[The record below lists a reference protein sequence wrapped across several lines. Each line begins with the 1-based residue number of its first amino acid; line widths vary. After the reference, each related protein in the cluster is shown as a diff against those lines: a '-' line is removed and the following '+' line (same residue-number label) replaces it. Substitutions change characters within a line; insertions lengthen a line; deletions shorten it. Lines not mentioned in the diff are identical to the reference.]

1 MKVHFQRI
9 TLFVLLFATLLTL
22 FLPFA
27 SSAAESDG
35 WAVKDIATSDVMEDL
50 KAMKLKDDKGQFT
63 IPFDESLYPLDTSDK
78 RVELI
83 TLYEHGYTKKDG
95 MSKDYGVY
103 LYLYN
108 PSGQAVKDLDNM
120 VNMCQELD
128 ANGNPKSYQRV
139 PLDLVSASE
148 DYRFL
153 KFELMPSASQ
163 KHFQEYTK
171 NNQVLRYYGVS
182 SLYLNHGTVEAY
194 SNSFGYIFSGYR
206 EDNTLKIEGKEK
218 AVIDLNLKQTWYRLN
233 SSPLGKCHYST
244 LNAVYFSVPDKLFEK
259 YGNLTGAEMEWY
271 EYKTDPVF
279 YCTDQKTAE
288 TLKTQVYN
296 DMSDYGYSFNLLKS
310 VNGIMNSEYYEM
322 HVGAGTTGTNH
333 YEHIYG
339 HPSAVFYSKDVSEE
353 GMNLMTE
360 TYLDKRNWKTRPITG
375 GLILE
380 NLRNQSS
387 FYYDALDSA
396 KEDGAFTDK
405 FYEALKMPL
414 EGASDYSALF
424 FADDVDEGRT
434 CGYNHVNLSDKNM
447 QTVQAFEG
455 GFLSR
460 FLEFGFMQPDIE
472 GSKSYPEIEEITDL
486 YETNRTARDVG
497 INEYDLPTV
506 KKDCEY
512 ADAQKKRTFMLRF
525 AVTDYFFAKGRPS
538 ANLSAALGLKGDV
551 YASQQTAFLNLNVLS
566 LTMEKEGVEGVV
578 ETTIAVNS
586 DPIDVMPD
594 PTTKE
599 EEDMIL
605 GVVDKDVVM
614 AIPGFVV
621 DVFAGVGDAVSTVA
635 KLPSI
640 ISKVLMW
647 GAIILICIFAF
658 KFFRWIF
665 GNKKKSASK
674 SKAEKPSSE
683 STEKPKKEKKKK
695 NFLSGFFEK
704 LKGKKKKKNA
714 SKTEEAKTEEPS
726 SETKEEKK

>member
-35 WAVKDIATSDVMEDL
+35 WTVKDIATSDVMEDL

-63 IPFDESLYPLDTSDK
+63 IPFNESLYPLDTSDK

-83 TLYEHGYTKKDG
+83 MLYEHGYTKKDG

-139 PLDLVSASE
+139 PLDLVSASK

-153 KFELMPSASQ
+153 KFELVPNANQ
-163 KHFQEYTK
+163 KYFQEYTK
-171 NNQVLRYYGVS
+171 NNQVLRYYGIS
-182 SLYLNHGTVEAY
+182 SLYLNHGTVKTY

-218 AVIDLNLKQTWYRLN
+218 AVIDFDLKQTWYRLN
-233 SSPLGKCHYST
+233 SSPTGAYHYST

-271 EYKTDPVF
+271 EYKTNPVLYF
-279 YCTDQKTAE
+279 TDEKEKDVLVANGNYMPKDHYAKFGYKHSA
-288 TLKTQVYN
+288 LGRKLWN
-296 DMSDYGYSFNLLKS
+296 LGMSDDGDSLFNGTD
-310 VNGIMNSEYYEM
+310 VYDYE
-322 HVGAGTTGTNH
+322 TNLAA
-333 YEHIYG
+333 
-339 HPSAVFYSKDVSEE
+339 AVFYSKDVSEE
-353 GMNLMTE
+353 GMNLISE
-360 TYLDKRNWKTRPITG
+360 TYLDKRNYKTRPITG
-375 GLILE
+375 ELILE
-380 NLRNQSS
+380 KMRQLTAEHISKVPNDLRENL
-387 FYYDALDSA
+387 L
-396 KEDGAFTDK
+396 
-405 FYEALKMPL
+405 L
-414 EGASDYSALF
+414 EGASQYFKCLF
-424 FADDVDEGRT
+424 TDDVDEGRT
-434 CGYNHVNLSDKNM
+434 RGYNHVNLSDKNM
-447 QTVQAFEG
+447 QTVQAFDKGWFAEL
-455 GFLSR
+455 F
-460 FLEFGFMQPDIE
+460 EFGFMQPDIE

-497 INEYDLPTV
+497 INEHDLPTV

-512 ADAQKKRTFMLRF
+512 ADAQNKRTFLLRF
-525 AVTDYFFAKGRPS
+525 AVTDYFFS
-538 ANLSAALGLKGDV
+538 QAADPTVGVAEDFDGEV
-551 YASQQTAFLNLNVLS
+551 YASQQTCFLNLNVLS

-605 GVVDKDVVM
+605 GVVDKDVVL
-614 AIPGFVV
+614 AIPNFVV
-621 DVFAGVGDAVSTVA
+621 DVFAKSGDMVSTVA
-635 KLPSI
+635 KFLSI
-640 ISKVLMW
+640 IREVLVW
-647 GAIILICIFAF
+647 GAVILIFIFAF

-665 GNKKKSASK
+665 GRKKAKR
-674 SKAEKPSSE
+674 AERKE
-683 STEKPKKEKKKK
+683 EEKRLKEEARQDARRDAEDEKRQARRAKYQEEAEERRERRKEARKEKK
-695 NFLSGFFEK
+695 
-704 LKGKKKKKNA
+704 
-714 SKTEEAKTEEPS
+714 
-726 SETKEEKK
+726 

>member
-182 SLYLNHGTVEAY
+182 SLYLNHGTVKAY

-233 SSPLGKCHYST
+233 SSPTGAHYYST
-244 LNAVYFSVPDKLFEK
+244 LNAVYFSISEDLLAK
-259 YGNLTGAEMEWY
+259 YGTITGAEMEWY
-271 EYKTDPVF
+271 EYKTKPIL
-279 YCTDQKTAE
+279 YCTDQKKAE
-288 TLKTQVYN
+288 TYAASPQTLKSGFGFVASKSTGMAPVQVYKLAVGDCEN
-296 DMSDYGYSFNLLKS
+296 MLLEYEKS
-310 VNGIMNSEYYEM
+310 YNMP
-322 HVGAGTTGTNH
+322 AL
-333 YEHIYG
+333 
-339 HPSAVFYSKDVSEE
+339 VFYSKDASEE

-360 TYLDKRNWKTRPITG
+360 TYLDKRNYKTRPITG
-375 GLILE
+375 ELILKKMRE
-380 NLRNQSS
+380 RSEEVFDAMDKVSNIKP
-387 FYYDALDSA
+387 YYQ
-396 KEDGAFTDK
+396 
-405 FYEALKMPL
+405 L
-414 EGASDYSALF
+414 EGASEYYSEL

-434 CGYNHVNLSDKNM
+434 RGYNHVNLSDKNM
-447 QTVQAFEG
+447 QTVQAFKK
-455 GFLSR
+455 GFLG
-460 FLEFGFMQPDIE
+460 FAAYMEFGFMQPDFE
-472 GSKSYPEIEEITDL
+472 DSKSYPEIEEITDL

-525 AVTDYFFAKGRPS
+525 AVTDYFFGGNDRVGTKA
-538 ANLSAALGLKGDV
+538 DMFV
-551 YASQQTAFLNLNVLS
+551 SQQTCFLNLNVLS

-665 GNKKKSASK
+665 GNKKKSTSK
-674 SKAEKPSSE
+674 PKAEKPSSE

-714 SKTEEAKTEEPS
+714 SKTEETKAEEPS
-726 SETKEEKK
+726 SEIKEEKK